1 MSAFSSDFGLDTVR
15 DAAGTGTEVD
25 VAVHLL
31 DGTVR
36 LSILWT
42 QEVLLSAD
50 DAEQVAQALQRA
62 AEQAR
67 NITADNRPGSTTSQP
82 CTTEGSEWPPDG

>member
-15 DAAGTGTEVD
+15 DVAGTGTEAD

-42 QEVLLSAD
+42 QEILLSAD
-50 DAEQVAQALQRA
+50 DAEPVVQSLQRA
-62 AEQAR
+62 AKQAR
-67 NITADNRPGSTTSQP
+67 SITADNTPGSTTSQP
-82 CTTEGSEWPPDG
+82 RTTE

>member
-1 MSAFSSDFGLDTVR
+1 MSAFSSDFGLDTIR
-15 DAAGTGTEVD
+15 DVAGTGTEVD

-50 DAEQVAQALQRA
+50 DAEQVAQAIQRA
-62 AEQAR
+62 AKQAR
-67 NITADNRPGSTTSQP
+67 IITADNPPSSTTSEP
-82 CTTEGSEWPPDG
+82 GTTG

>member
-1 MSAFSSDFGLDTVR
+1 MSAFASDPGLDEIR
-15 DAAGTGTEVD
+15 DAAGRGTEVD
-25 VAVHLL
+25 VAVHLR

-50 DAEQVAQALQRA
+50 DADQVAQALQRA

-67 NITADNRPGSTTSQP
+67 RITTSRR
-82 CTTEGSEWPPDG
+82 PDRSTSA